1 MLTKP
6 IKTAKE
12 TQRAVKKYLR
22 RVKRLLPCP
31 REARREILAEL
42 EGQIAEAV
50 NCGDVRGEE
59 DLYEVFGAPEEV
71 ARAAYR
77 QEDDLRLQKNARKYR
92 IGIGIAVAAIALVA
106 SLWVLA
112 IIFQPFAGKETV
124 WIDRTT
130 DTEAEEETDSASLKI
145 LPQSY

>member
-12 TQRAVKKYLR
+12 TQRAVEKYLR

-50 NCGDVRGEE
+50 DCGDVRGEE
-59 DLYEVFGAPEEV
+59 DLYKVFGAPEEV
-71 ARAAYR
+71 ARAAYC
-77 QEDDLRLQKNARKYR
+77 QEDDLRLQKSARKYR
-92 IGIGIAVAAIALVA
+92 IGIGIAVVAVALVA
-106 SLWVLA
+106 ALWAWA
-112 IIFQPFAGKETV
+112 IIFQPFNVVADPDTY
-124 WIDRTT
+124 IYRTT
-130 DTEAEEETDSASLKI
+130 DTEAETVMKAVAVMR
-145 LPQSY
+145 Q

>member
-12 TQRAVKKYLR
+12 TQRAVEKYLAA
-22 RVKRLLPCP
+22 VKRLLPCP

-50 NCGDVRGEE
+50 DCGDVREEE
-59 DLYEVFGAPEEV
+59 DLYEVFGAPEAV

-77 QEDDLRLQKNARKYR
+77 QEDDLRLQKSARKYR
-92 IGIGIAVAAIALVA
+92 IGIGIAVVAVALVA
-106 SLWVLA
+106 ALWAWA
-112 IIFQPFAGKETV
+112 IIFEPFAVVVDPDTY
-124 WIDRTT
+124 IDRTT
-130 DTEAEEETDSASLKI
+130 DTEAETVMKAVVVM
-145 LPQSY
+145 